1 MSCDECGCKGF
12 IEILKSEVV
21 PALGCTEPIAVALAA
36 AKAKEAL
43 NSCTEFIKVFV
54 SDNILKNGMGVGI
67 PGTGMTGLDI
77 AAALGAIGGNP
88 NVELEV
94 LKDITKQNIEDAKEM
109 LKGGRVSVNTKD
121 VPNKLYIEVQCVSGK
136 NISKAIIK
144 DKHNNLVLVQLNE
157 DILFQVEDEEEAEV
171 SIDNDKNKEHCVKLS
186 VEDIYDF
193 AINCPF
199 EDIEFILEGAKMNR
213 KIAEEGLKG
222 YGLNVGKTIIDNI
235 KKGVLSDDIQN
246 YAMALTAA
254 ASDARMAGCMYPV
267 MSNSG
272 SGNQGLTVMLP
283 VVAVAEKL
291 NASSE
296 KLARALV
303 LSNLIAIHIKTYL
316 GRLSALCGCVV
327 ASAGA
332 SCGITYLLGGQLK
345 EINYSIKNMV
355 GNISGMICDGAKTG
369 CALKVS
375 TGVSAAVQSSLLAMN
390 NIVISEKEGIIEKDV
405 EKTIKNI
412 AQIGR
417 EGMLQTDKLILN
429 IMTHK

>member
-43 NSCTEFIKVFV
+43 NSYPELIKVFV

-94 LKDITKQNIEDAKEM
+94 LKDITKQNIEDAKDM
-109 LKGGRVSVNTKD
+109 LKGGKVSVNTKA
-121 VPNKLYIEVQCVSGK
+121 VPNKLYIEVQCVSEK

-157 DILFQVEDEEEAEV
+157 EILFQVEDEEEAEV
-171 SIDNDKNKEHCVKLS
+171 SIDKDKNKEHCIKLS

-193 AINCPF
+193 AINSPL

-291 NASSE
+291 NVSSE

-303 LSNLIAIHIKTYL
+303 LSNLVAIHIKTYL

-405 EKTIKNI
+405 EKTIRNI